1 MMKNFQKRRG
11 LKEIMQS
18 KIVLIFLGM
27 LIVFFAW
34 NVFNLLRKMQETRNN
49 RIIAENKVLELQK
62 SKEKLSLDIQN
73 LKTDKGKE
81 ENIRDKFGLAKDGE
95 NVIVIIDDKNQ
106 IQNQK
111 EPESK
116 SFLSLIKNWFR

>member
-1 MMKNFQKRRG
+1 
-11 LKEIMQS
+11 MQS